1 MMRVLALV
9 PGGIGDQILFF
20 PTLDDLKQHYSQV
33 EVDVLVEP
41 RAKSA
46 YRVCQSVN
54 QALTFDFKDRNSL
67 ADWSNLLGNIRERQY
82 DAVLSLGQGWPLGL
96 LLWLTGIPTRIGYGG
111 SGGQLFLTHP
121 VPLKT
126 EQYAAH
132 MYHDLLQGLGIT
144 TPCPELKISVPKKDI
159 QWAEGEQKRLGLLD
173 GASNYIL
180 IHGGSSQRAGV
191 KDSQTIYPAE
201 HWKQII
207 QTLQQRQS
215 DLAIIALQGP
225 EDGWVAELV
234 QTYPA
239 LKVAAPE
246 DAGKLAAMIAGANL
260 MLCTDSAAMHLAV
273 AVQTYAIALFGP
285 TAPEKLLPKDPRF
298 VGIKAPS
305 GQISDIPPTQIL
317 EQILSG

>member
-1 MMRVLALV
+1 MRVLALV

-20 PTLDDLKQHYSQV
+20 PTLDDLKQHYSQA

-54 QALTFDFKDRNSL
+54 QVLTFDFRDRNSL
-67 ADWSNLLGNIRERQY
+67 ADWANLLGNIREREY
-82 DAVLSLGQGWPLGL
+82 DVVLSLGQDWPLGL

-111 SGGQLFLTHP
+111 GGGEFFFTHP
-121 VPLKT
+121 VSLKS

-144 TPCPELKISVPKKDI
+144 TPCPELQISVPKKDI
-159 QWAEGEQKRLGLLD
+159 QWAEAEQKRLGLLD

-180 IHGGSSQRAGV
+180 IHGGSQ
-191 KDSQTIYPAE
+191 KDTDSYPARR
-201 HWKQII
+201 WQQII
-207 QTLQQRQS
+207 QTLHQRQS
-215 DLAIIALQGP
+215 ELAVVALQGP
-225 EDGWVAELV
+225 EDGWVTELV
-234 QTYPA
+234 QTYSD
-239 LKVAAPE
+239 LKVTAPE
-246 DAGKLAAMIAGANL
+246 DVGKLAAMIAGASL
-260 MLCTDSAAMHLAV
+260 ILCTDSAAMHLAV
-273 AVQTYAIALFGP
+273 AVKTYVIALLGA

-305 GQISDIPPTQIL
+305 GRIADIPPTQIL
-317 EQILSG
+317 QQILQG

>member
-1 MMRVLALV
+1 MRVLALV

-20 PTLDDLKQHYSQV
+20 PTLDDLKQHYSQA

-54 QALTFDFKDRNSL
+54 QVLTFDFRDRNSL
-67 ADWSNLLGNIRERQY
+67 ADWANLLGNIREREY
-82 DAVLSLGQGWPLGL
+82 DVVLSLGQDWPLGL

-111 SGGQLFLTHP
+111 GGGEFFFTHP
-121 VPLKT
+121 VSLKS

-144 TPCPELKISVPKKDI
+144 TPCPELQISVPKKDI
-159 QWAEGEQKRLGLLD
+159 QWAEAEQKRLGLLD

-180 IHGGSSQRAGV
+180 IHGGSQ
-191 KDSQTIYPAE
+191 KDTDSYPARR
-201 HWKQII
+201 WQQII
-207 QTLQQRQS
+207 QTLHQRQS
-215 DLAIIALQGP
+215 ELAVVALQGP

-234 QTYPA
+234 QTYPD
-239 LKVAAPE
+239 LKVTAPE
-246 DAGKLAAMIAGANL
+246 DVGKLAAMIAGASL
-260 MLCTDSAAMHLAV
+260 ILCTDSAAMHLAV
-273 AVQTYAIALFGP
+273 AVKTYVIALLGA

-305 GQISDIPPTQIL
+305 GRIADIPPTQIL
-317 EQILSG
+317 QQILQG